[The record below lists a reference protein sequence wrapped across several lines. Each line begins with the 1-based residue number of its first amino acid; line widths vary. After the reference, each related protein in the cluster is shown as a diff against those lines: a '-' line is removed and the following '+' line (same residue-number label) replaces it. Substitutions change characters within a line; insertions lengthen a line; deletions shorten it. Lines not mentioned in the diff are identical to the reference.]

1 MKKIRQN
8 NLCPAQETFTKCIRS
23 WLESPETVIPDVSS
37 VHESQRGLIQQAID
51 DQQCIGW
58 HLAMRGYLSKHW
70 RLAVSANRHLAED
83 NDKGEIWVH
92 KTVMLLWD
100 FAHEMWEHR
109 NSVLHDTN
117 LAASQAMCEAEI
129 NNAITKLYDK
139 VDMYS
144 ADDRWYFDMP
154 LAIRLRKPLRSR
166 KRWLVNARILVNKS
180 ADRASIGQMTMN
192 QYFAR
197 IPSIRTVRNASLER
211 IESVRGYIQTNLLSL
226 WGSRTLGPG

>member
-70 RLAVSANRHLAED
+70 QLAVSANQHLAED
-83 NDKGEIWVH
+83 NDKGEVWVR

-100 FAHEMWEHR
+100 FAHEMWEHW
-109 NSVLHDTN
+109 NLVLHDTN
-117 LAASQAMCEAEI
+117 LTASEQCA
-129 NNAITKLYDK
+129 KLK
-139 VDMYS
+139 SMMRS
-144 ADDRWYFDMP
+144 QSCTIRW
-154 LAIRLRKPLRSR
+154 I
-166 KRWLVNARILVNKS
+166 RILLMIDGTSICLLVF
-180 ADRASIGQMTMN
+180 DCASRYVHEDDG
-192 QYFAR
+192 
-197 IPSIRTVRNASLER
+197 L
-211 IESVRGYIQTNLLSL
+211 
-226 WGSRTLGPG
+226 